1 MEFIHEYALS
11 AASPAQQKQSF
22 PESWL
27 VNLRTQREACGLTT
41 AELARLL

>member
-22 PESWL
+22 PESW
-27 VNLRTQREACGLTT
+27 
-41 AELARLL
+41 

>member
-22 PESWL
+22 
-27 VNLRTQREACGLTT
+27 
-41 AELARLL
+41 

>member
-27 VNLRTQREACGLTT
+27 V
-41 AELARLL
+41 